1 MNMLVA
7 EDEALT
13 LRLIMEVLFAFDIE
27 PHATYDSRIASDWM
41 DRTRFDAILVDAGF
55 PVLDDIHLVR
65 KVKSSALN
73 SKTPIIFLAG
83 GPDQHHVDKA
93 QSEGNELIVVR
104 KPVEKSLLVAA
115 IRATPGL
122 LVDERRRFRRVPVSV
137 EVFCREGPRKFVG
150 RTVDLSEYGVQ
161 VESDK
166 ALEERHSVN
175 LMFTLPGQIKPIEA
189 MGVVVRQVDEQR
201 AGILFTQLDNDASL
215 SIRQFLAS
223 QFAAV

>member
-1 MNMLVA
+1 M
-7 EDEALT
+7 
-13 LRLIMEVLFAFDIE
+13 
-27 PHATYDSRIASDWM
+27 
-41 DRTRFDAILVDAGF
+41 
-55 PVLDDIHLVR
+55 
-65 KVKSSALN
+65 
-73 SKTPIIFLAG
+73 
-83 GPDQHHVDKA
+83 DKA

-104 KPVEKSLLVAA
+104 KPVEKSLLEAA

-137 EVFCREGPRKFVG
+137 EVLCREGPHKFVG
-150 RTVDLSEYGVQ
+150 RTVDLSEYGMQ

-201 AGILFTQLDNDASL
+201 SGILIYPARQPCQPVHPAVPGHAVRRSL
-215 SIRQFLAS
+215 VFCLEAR
-223 QFAAV
+223 